1 VSSIDLFARS
11 LLFGT
16 TLEEKLSSAEES
28 AEITATPSPLL
39 VSDIPSFPGR
49 PLHLSKPGKASFP
62 SLNKLH
68 EPSVRGEV
76 LHFFANHELL
86 AMELMALMLLRFPEA
101 PLEFR
106 QGIVRT
112 IGEEQSHLKLYIS
125 RMKEL
130 GVSFGDL
137 PVSDYFWKTV
147 RGMKSPLEFVVQMSL
162 TFEQANLDF
171 SLFYMKAV
179 KETGDE
185 KTAAI
190 LEKVFREEIGH
201 VKHGLVWFNRWRALE
216 NQSESE
222 WDAYLRFLPEPMTA
236 QRAKGHEFSVEA
248 RKNAGF
254 SEDFIRKLSLF
265 TGSKGRPPIVWLYNP
280 HCDSEIARGKPG
292 FTATEG
298 ARRLSEDLG
307 CMPLFLAS
315 EQDLVLAQKKP
326 SIDWISDLQSAGFK
340 TPEFSESVRAPKIGG
355 LEPWGWSPDSF
366 ATFQS
371 LKGKLV
377 DTSDGNSQWSR
388 RTLSH
393 SSYLETGIGKLFS
406 KSWSVE
412 FLRDWMEKNPDFGE
426 IEAVGKVFSDLDPSI
441 KEIDRIFAQG
451 NRAMLKASYGT
462 SGMQVREVRE
472 LSELKSEGPLCGWI
486 KGVLS
491 TQGSIIVERFLDK
504 AIDFSTQMEVG
515 PERIEIYDSRFF
527 FTGPRNEY
535 RGSYLGKK
543 HPAITEEHTR
553 LLFSTREKRAL
564 LLRDLAER
572 LRAEGYLGPVGIDSL
587 LYRDASGNLKLK
599 AIVEINPRWTMGRI
613 ALELEKRLAPGIS
626 GLWVFLPVK
635 TILNSGFESVEKFA
649 SDWKTR
655 HPLKMIQAG
664 GGPRIQSGV
673 IFTNDPSQAQEVLTV
688 MGPYEAFTGMILDSA
703 TSTNPLSVN
712 FKAGIIG

>member
-1 VSSIDLFARS
+1 VSSIDRFARS

-16 TLEEKLSSAEES
+16 TLEEKLSGPEES
-28 AEITATPSPLL
+28 SEKSGTPSPLL
-39 VSDIPSFPGR
+39 LSDIPSFPGR

-62 SLNKLH
+62 SRHKLH

-101 PLEFR
+101 PTEFR

-112 IGEEQSHLKLYIS
+112 IGEEQSHLKLYIG

-137 PVSDYFWKTV
+137 PVSDYFWKTM
-147 RGMKSPLEFVVQMSL
+147 RAMKSPLEFVVQMSL

-236 QRAKGHEFSVEA
+236 QRAKGHEFSIEA
-248 RKNAGF
+248 RRNAGF

-265 TGSKGRPPIVWLYNP
+265 SGSKGRPPVVWLYNP
-280 HCDSEIARGKPG
+280 HCDSEIARAKPG

-298 ARRLSEDLG
+298 ARRLSEDLQ

-366 ATFQS
+366 AAFQS
-371 LKGKLV
+371 LKEKLV

-388 RTLSH
+388 QILSH
-393 SSYLETGIGKLFS
+393 SSYIETGMGKLFS
-406 KSWSVE
+406 KSWSVG
-412 FLRDWMEKNPDFGE
+412 FLREWMEKNPDFGE
-426 IEAVGKVFSDLDPSI
+426 IEAVGMVFSDLDTSI
-441 KEIDRIFAQG
+441 KEIERIFTQG
-451 NRAMLKASYGT
+451 NHAMLKAPYGT

-472 LSELKSEGPLCGWI
+472 LSELKTDVPLYGWI
-486 KGVLS
+486 KSVLS
-491 TQGSIIVERFLDK
+491 TQGSIVVEQFLNK
-504 AIDFSTQMEVG
+504 VSDFSTQMEIG
-515 PERIEIYDSRFF
+515 LDRTAIYDSRFF
-527 FTGPRNEY
+527 FTGSRNEY

-543 HPAITEEHTR
+543 HPAINEEQTR
-553 LLFSTREKRAL
+553 FLFSTREKRTDL
-564 LLRDLAER
+564 LKDLAER
-572 LRAEGYLGPVGIDSL
+572 LRAEGYRGPVGIDSL

-599 AIVEINPRWTMGRI
+599 AIVEINPRWTMGRV
-613 ALELEKRLAPGIS
+613 ALELEKKLAPGVS
-626 GLWVFLPVK
+626 GLWIFLPAK
-635 TILNSGFESVEKFA
+635 TILNSGFESIEKFA
-649 SDWKTR
+649 SAWKAR

-664 GGPRIQSGV
+664 GGPRIQNGIV
-673 IFTNDPSQAQEVLTV
+673 FTNDPGQAQEVLTA

-703 TSTNPLSVN
+703 TSTSPLSVN